1 MAKKALHTQWSDL
14 LENQTKESF
23 KSFWSE
29 YSECEEKIYADLLS
43 ASNLTLKGTV
53 EELSSKYKVK
63 PVFFMGFLDG
73 INSSIEKE
81 MDLDSIDE
89 SSEIDI
95 TAISEKLY
103 FNMLEADAEHLYTLP
118 EWEDVLNEDERN
130 QIETE
135 YRRSR
140 TVVKEKLPG
149 RNDPCPCGSGKK
161 YKKCCGA

>member
-1 MAKKALHTQWSDL
+1 MADKILHAQWSDL
-14 LENQTKESF
+14 LENQTKETF

-29 YSECEEKIYADLLS
+29 YSDCEEKIYSDLLKTS
-43 ASNLTLKGTV
+43 DLSIKGTV
-53 EELSSKYKVK
+53 EELSSKYSVK
-63 PVFFMGFLDG
+63 PIFFMGFLDG

-81 MDLDSIDE
+81 LDLDSIDE

-95 TAISEKLY
+95 KVIAEKLY
-103 FNMLEADAEHLYTLP
+103 YNMLEADAEHLHSLE
-118 EWEDVLNEDERN
+118 EWDDVLSEEEREK
-130 QIETE
+130 IETE